1 MAEND
6 KKLILVID
14 DDRDMLE
21 AIKIMLESAGFAVG
35 LAVDGKQ
42 GLEKVE
48 ELNPDLIVVD
58 MMMET
63 VDAGVKVAEKIQEI
77 GCKTPIYLLSS
88 IGEATSYNLDTSAIG
103 FAGVIQKPIIPS
115 LLIPMFKKKLNIS

>member
-21 AIKIMLESAGFAVG
+21 AIKIMLETAGFTVG
-35 LAVDGKQ
+35 LAVDSTQ

-48 ELNPDLIVVD
+48 ELKPDLILVD

-63 VDAGVKVAEKIQEI
+63 VDAGVKVAEKINER
-77 GCKTPIYLLSS
+77 GCKVPIFLLSS
-88 IGEATSYNLDTSAIG
+88 IGEATSYNLDISAIG

-115 LLIPMFKKKLNIS
+115 MLIPLLKKKLGIV

>member
-1 MAEND
+1 MAEDD

-21 AIKIMLESAGFAVG
+21 AIKIMLETAGFAVG
-35 LAVDGKQ
+35 LAVDSTQ

-48 ELNPDLIVVD
+48 ELKPDLILVD

-63 VDAGVKVAEKIQEI
+63 VDAGVKVAEKINEI
-77 GCKTPIYLLSS
+77 GCKVPIFLLSS
-88 IGEATSYNLDTSAIG
+88 IGEATSYNLDISAIG

-115 LLIPMFKKKLNIS
+115 MLIPLLKKKLNVA

>member
-1 MAEND
+1 MAEDD

-21 AIKIMLESAGFAVG
+21 AIKIILETAGFAVG
-35 LAVDGKQ
+35 LAMDGKQ

-48 ELNPDLIVVD
+48 ELQPDLILVD

-63 VDAGVKVAEKIQEI
+63 VDAGVKVTEKIREL
-77 GCKTPIYLLSS
+77 GCKAPIFLLSS
-88 IGEATSYNLDTSAIG
+88 IGEATSYNLDTIALG
-103 FAGVIQKPIIPS
+103 FAGVIQKPVIPS
-115 LLIPMFKKKLNIS
+115 MLIPLFKKKLNIS

>member
-21 AIKIMLESAGFAVG
+21 AIKIMLETAGFAVG
-35 LAVDGKQ
+35 LAVDSTQ

-48 ELNPDLIVVD
+48 ELKPDLILVD

-63 VDAGVKVAEKIQEI
+63 VDAGVKVAEKINEM
-77 GCKTPIYLLSS
+77 GCKAPIFLLSS
-88 IGEATSYNLDTSAIG
+88 IGEATSYNLDISAIG

-115 LLIPMFKKKLNIS
+115 MLIPLLKKKLDVA

>member
-1 MAEND
+1 MAEDD

-21 AIKIMLESAGFAVG
+21 AIKIMLETAGFAVG
-35 LAVDGKQ
+35 LAVDSTQ

-48 ELNPDLIVVD
+48 ELKPDLILVD

-63 VDAGVKVAEKIQEI
+63 VDAGVKVAEKIKET
-77 GCKTPIYLLSS
+77 GCKAPILLLSS
-88 IGEATSYNLDTSAIG
+88 IGEATSYNLDISAIG

-115 LLIPMFKKKLNIS
+115 MLIPLLKKKLGVA

>member
-6 KKLILVID
+6 KKMILVID

-21 AIKIMLESAGFAVG
+21 AIKIMLETAGFTVG

-48 ELNPDLIVVD
+48 ELEPDLIIVD

-63 VDAGVKVAEKIQEI
+63 VDAGAKVAEKIKEM
-77 GCKTPIYLLSS
+77 GFAAPIFLLSS
-88 IGEATSYNLDTSAIG
+88 IGEATSYNLDTQAMG
-103 FAGVIQKPIIPS
+103 FAGVIQKPVIPS
-115 LLIPMFKKKLNIS
+115 MLIPLLKKKLGIS

>member
-1 MAEND
+1 MGEDD

-21 AIKIMLESAGFAVG
+21 AIKIMLETAGFAVG
-35 LAVDGKQ
+35 LAVDSTQ

-48 ELNPDLIVVD
+48 ELKPDLILVD

-63 VDAGVKVAEKIQEI
+63 VDAGVKVAEKIQEM
-77 GCKTPIYLLSS
+77 GCKAPILLLSS
-88 IGEATSYNLDTSAIG
+88 IGEATSYNLDINAMG
-103 FAGVIQKPIIPS
+103 FAGVIQKPVIPS
-115 LLIPMFKKKLNIS
+115 MLIPLLKKKLGIA

>member
-1 MAEND
+1 MAEDD

-21 AIKIMLESAGFAVG
+21 AIKIILETAGFAVG

-42 GLEKVE
+42 GLEKVV
-48 ELNPDLIVVD
+48 ELQPDLILVD

-63 VDAGVKVAEKIQEI
+63 VDAGVKVTEKIQEL
-77 GCKTPIYLLSS
+77 GYKAPIFLLSS
-88 IGEATSYNLDTSAIG
+88 IGEATSYNLDTIALG
-103 FAGVIQKPIIPS
+103 FAGVIQKPVIPS
-115 LLIPMFKKKLNIS
+115 MLIPLFKKKLNIS

>member
-1 MAEND
+1 MAEDD

-21 AIKIMLESAGFAVG
+21 AIKIILETAGFAVG

-42 GLEKVE
+42 GLEKVV
-48 ELNPDLIVVD
+48 ELQPDLILVD

-63 VDAGVKVAEKIQEI
+63 VDAGVKVTEKIQEL
-77 GCKTPIYLLSS
+77 GCKAPIFLLSS
-88 IGEATSYNLDTSAIG
+88 IGEATSYNLDTIALG
-103 FAGVIQKPIIPS
+103 FAGVIQKPVIPS
-115 LLIPMFKKKLNIS
+115 MLIPLFKKKLNIS